1 MTSTYIWLPYLTDQ
15 ATGDGTDIGFCPTS
29 PAGLRCLSSKECRI
43 CKWIS
48 PNYEG
53 CDVTSVTPVCDSD
66 ADDSVV
72 TTGILTSDD
81 PAKPA
86 QCVGCK
92 QSSTYL
98 SCATNYI
105 Y

>member
-1 MTSTYIWLPYLTDQ
+1 M
-15 ATGDGTDIGFCPTS
+15 
-29 PAGLRCLSSKECRI
+29 SSEECRI

-53 CDVTSVTPVCDSD
+53 CDVTSDTPVCDSD
-66 ADDSVV
+66 TGDGIV
-72 TTGILTSDD
+72 TTGMSTADD

-92 QSSTYL
+92 NTGKSLDGKYNYL
-98 SCATNYI
+98 YKNGFKLVK
-105 Y
+105 